1 MKKEEKIL
9 QKIQAFTGSK
19 YPDAEVYLYG
29 SHARGDFH
37 KLSDWDLLIL
47 LNQKNIPFDL
57 ETKVLNDFYEL
68 ELEIGEV
75 LSPLVYTKNDW
86 MKNHTY
92 TPLYENIQKE
102 GKKIQ

>member
-1 MKKEEKIL
+1 MKTKDTIL
-9 QKIQAFTGSK
+9 HKIQVFTGSK

-29 SHARGDFH
+29 SHARGDSH

-47 LNQKNIPFDL
+47 LNQKNIPFDQ

-75 LSPLVYTKNDW
+75 LSPLIYTKNDW
-86 MKNHTY
+86 INNHTF
-92 TPLYENIQKE
+92 TPLYENILKE